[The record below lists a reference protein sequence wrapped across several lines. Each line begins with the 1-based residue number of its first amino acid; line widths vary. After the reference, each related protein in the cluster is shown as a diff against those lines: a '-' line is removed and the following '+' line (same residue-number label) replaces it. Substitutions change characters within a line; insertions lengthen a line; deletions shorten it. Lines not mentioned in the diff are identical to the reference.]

1 MAWGSGWLS
10 VVPFTVWG
18 MRTVEL
24 GRTGLRV
31 SELGLGLASVGG
43 MFAAVPERQAVA
55 TIDRA
60 WELGV
65 RLFDTAPVYG
75 YGLSEQRAGL
85 ALRGRPRDEFVL
97 CTKVGRLI
105 EPGGPDLQPI
115 WAEPPAGMGPRL
127 DYSYDATIRSFEASL
142 ERMGIDR
149 VDILH
154 IHDPDLDFTKAS
166 TETFRALVDLR
177 GRGTIRAISLGVNHA
192 DVATRF
198 LRETTAPQPAAPGAR
213 VGVSGRA
220 TSGAQP
226 RAGVG
231 DRPDVIL
238 LAGRYS
244 LLDQSGADELL
255 PLCEKLGVAVIA
267 AGVFH
272 GGVLADTAD
281 GAPHGYERV
290 PQDVLRR
297 IDVLREL
304 CSAYDVPLLAAA
316 VQFPLTHPA
325 VPAVVVGARSPRE
338 IAEVAA
344 WHEYEVPQ
352 AFWTALRSA
361 L

>member
-1 MAWGSGWLS
+1 
-10 VVPFTVWG
+10 

-31 SELGLGLASVGG
+31 SELGLGLASIGG
-43 MFAAVPERQAVA
+43 MFSPVPQQQAVA

-85 ALRGRPRDEFVL
+85 ALRGRPRHEFVL

-115 WAEPPAGMGPRL
+115 WAEPPAGVGPRL
-127 DYSYDATIRSFEASL
+127 DFSYAATIRSFEASL

-149 VDILH
+149 IDVLH
-154 IHDPDLDFTKAS
+154 VHDPELDFPRAS
-166 TETFRALVDLR
+166 TETFRALAELR

-192 DVATRF
+192 DVAARF
-198 LRETTAPQPAAPGAR
+198 LRETDG
-213 VGVSGRA
+213 G
-220 TSGAQP
+220 
-226 RAGVG
+226 
-231 DRPDVIL
+231 PDLVL
-238 LAGRYS
+238 LAGRYT
-244 LLDQSGADELL
+244 LLDQSGAAELL
-255 PLCEKLGVAVIA
+255 PLCEKYGVAVIA
-267 AGVFH
+267 AGVFQ

-281 GAPHGYERV
+281 GVPDGYARV

-297 IDVLREL
+297 IGVLREL
-304 CSAYDVPLLAAA
+304 CHAYDVPLLAAA
-316 VQFPLTHPA
+316 LQFPLTHPA
-325 VPAVVVGARSPRE
+325 VPAVVVGARSPQE
-338 IAEVAA
+338 IAQAAA
-344 WHEYEVPQ
+344 WREHEIPK
-352 AFWTALRSA
+352 AFWGALRSA